1 VEGVLTPALPVVT
14 AGPSI
19 EARGLWQDSWDR
31 FCDNRAA
38 IVGGGIV
45 LAIAV
50 FSCIGPWLVSIYNG
64 FDYDTLGL
72 ENRLAN
78 PSWQHPLGTD
88 ILGRDL
94 LARLLYGSRIS
105 LMVGFIST
113 SISLVIGVAYG
124 AIAGFLGG
132 HVDEVMMRAVDILY
146 SLPDILLIVV
156 LMALFERSLLLLLVA
171 LGATSW
177 LTMARIVRGQVL
189 SLKNEQFVE
198 AARCIGVSNFG
209 IVVRHILPNTLGPI
223 IVYATLTIPSIILAE
238 AFLSFLGL
246 GVPPPASSLGVLAG
260 EGAEAISV
268 HPVLLIAP
276 ATFMAVMLV
285 SLNFFGDG
293 LRDALDPKTKRRS

>member
-1 VEGVLTPALPVVT
+1 MTPALPVVNT
-14 AGPSI
+14 GPTI
-19 EARGLWQDSWDR
+19 ETRGLWQDSWDR
-31 FCDNRAA
+31 FRDNRAA

-45 LAIAV
+45 FAIVAL
-50 FSCIGPWLVSIYNG
+50 SCIGPWLVSLYNG
-64 FDYDTLGL
+64 FEYDTLGL

-105 LMVGFIST
+105 LMVGFVST
-113 SISLVIGVAYG
+113 LISLMIGVAYG
-124 AIAGFLGG
+124 AIAGFVGG
-132 HVDEVMMRAVDILY
+132 HVDEVMMRAVDVLY

-198 AARCIGVSNFG
+198 AARCIGVSNVG
-209 IVVRHILPNTLGPI
+209 IVIRHILPNTLGPI